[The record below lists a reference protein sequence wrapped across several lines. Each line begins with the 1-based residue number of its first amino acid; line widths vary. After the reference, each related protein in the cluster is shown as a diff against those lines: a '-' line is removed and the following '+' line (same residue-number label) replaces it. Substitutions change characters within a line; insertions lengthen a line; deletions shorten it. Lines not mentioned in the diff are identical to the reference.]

1 MNTQFQLATEKDLPR
16 LLELMREFYQEQEMV
31 FDEEVA
37 RSGLRKTLLDPG
49 LGSAYLILAEQ
60 ELAGYFAITFC
71 YSLEFHGKFALVDEI
86 YLRTPFRRKNL
97 GSSAMKFAEEICK
110 KTGIKAMRL
119 EVGETNKAAQSLYEA
134 VGFKRDA
141 RYLFTK
147 WI

>member
-1 MNTQFQLATEKDLPR
+1 MDIRFQLASEKDLPR
-16 LLELMREFYQEQEMV
+16 LLEMMRDFYQEQEMV

-37 RSGLRKTLLDPG
+37 RNGLRKTLLDPG
-49 LGSAYLILAEQ
+49 LGSAYLILLEQ

-71 YSLEFHGKFALVDEI
+71 YSLEFHGKFALLDEL
-86 YLRTPFRRKNL
+86 YLRAPFRRQSL
-97 GSSAMKFAEEICK
+97 GSSAMEFAEEICR

-119 EVGETNKAAQSLYEA
+119 EVGETNKAAQSLYKA

-147 WI
+147 WV

>member
-71 YSLEFHGKFALVDEI
+71 YSLEFHGKFALMDEI
-86 YLRTPFRRKNL
+86 YLERL
-97 GSSAMKFAEEICK
+97 FAG
-110 KTGIKAMRL
+110 KTW
-119 EVGETNKAAQSLYEA
+119 AA
-134 VGFKRDA
+134 
-141 RYLFTK
+141 
-147 WI
+147 